1 MLNYLKQLIFP
12 STYSFSIVEVNNEG
26 NFITVEDRVLGYK
39 KDVGWGSKKLKH
51 SKIIGEYEVLFT
63 YVDGSSKIVKFL
75 Y

>member
-12 STYSFSIVEVNNEG
+12 STYSFSIVGADHEN
-26 NFITVEDRVLGYK
+26 NFITVEDRVLGFK

-63 YVDGSSKIVKFL
+63 YADGSSKIVKFL
-75 Y
+75 H